1 MRMSFQISESDW
13 VSQARKK
20 NPGAFSELDTL
31 LKAIDR
37 FFNIE
42 NLPISREEVTNRNFF
57 NELLAVKDVILRIV
71 SLLEMIIPEGRRNAY
86 WFQKFAQTK
95 LLSDRK
101 RDALRDDLYRQDTP
115 EKSMLLLYD
124 SFVNFKG
131 IVSDIIKTEHIPLM
145 TFSNIGHLIGKEI
158 GENIFFNPFRKEIDP
173 EIDLIENREVSRVVR
188 SIPDREI
195 KKYISLLILHL
206 FRFLRY
212 LRSVDN
218 SQRFGS
224 LNAAAVI
231 LILIRSEIGSF
242 RGYLEGVAN
251 SIRDDKLSILVKAI
265 GYQFSMESKRV
276 YNQELKEIFRNKS
289 MSHMKARIENSH
301 GILKNL
307 TEQSIIQII
316 QFFDPSIRGE
326 DIFESFVTRLEQSL
340 KLREDVIILQK
351 FLRLFEDSKSLEEKQ
366 KVFDAMINY
375 MHYFQSF
382 TFRLLR
388 YEDYEE
394 FSVFFDKVFSHG
406 NVLNKEN
413 IPGLL
418 DEFHK
423 FRIFVETCVRQ
434 ISNRSEL
441 LNIPPDMVKID
452 NSLRQYLQ

>member
-1 MRMSFQISESDW
+1 MRMSYQISESDW

-316 QFFDPSIRGE
+316 QFFDPSVRGE